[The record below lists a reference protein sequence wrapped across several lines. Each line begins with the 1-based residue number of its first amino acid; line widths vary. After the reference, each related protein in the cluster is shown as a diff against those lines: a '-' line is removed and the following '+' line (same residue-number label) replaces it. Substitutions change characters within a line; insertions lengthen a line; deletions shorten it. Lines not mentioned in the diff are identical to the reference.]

1 MKTNQNGFIDPGVA
15 LFAIGIAV
23 VGGLIF
29 IGGPQYN
36 VWQQSLQGKAELG
49 RAEYNRQI
57 TIQEA
62 NAKKEAAKA
71 LAEAEVERARGVAE
85 ANAIIAG
92 SLKDNPE
99 YLSYLWVTGLQEGAE
114 KGNKTIYMI
123 PSQGNIPAPVF
134 NVNK

>member
-1 MKTNQNGFIDPGVA
+1 MKPDNTMRNATIIGASFLLS
-15 LFAIGIAV
+15 LFVIYAI
-23 VGGLIF
+23 VGPL
-29 IGGPQYN
+29 YN
-36 VWQQSLQGKAELG
+36 VWAQSLQGKAELA

-57 TIQEA
+57 SIQEA
-62 NAKKEAAKA
+62 NAKKEAAKS
-71 LAEAEVERARGVAE
+71 LAEAEVERAKGVAQ
-85 ANAIIAG
+85 ANAIIAD

-99 YLSYLWVTGLQEGAE
+99 YLSYLWVTGLEEGAE

>member
-1 MKTNQNGFIDPGVA
+1 MTQDNTMRNATIIGVSFILS
-15 LFAIGIAV
+15 LFIINAV
-23 VGGLIF
+23 VGPL
-29 IGGPQYN
+29 YN
-36 VWQQSLQGKAELG
+36 VWAQSLQGKAELA

-57 TIQEA
+57 SIQEA
-62 NAKKEAAKA
+62 NAKKEAAKS
-71 LAEAEVERARGVAE
+71 LAEAEVERAKGVAQ
-85 ANAIIAG
+85 ANAIIAD

-99 YLSYLWVTGLQEGAE
+99 YLSYLWVTGLEEGAE

>member
-1 MKTNQNGFIDPGVA
+1 MKNQNGFIDAGVA
-15 LFAIGIAV
+15 LVAVVVIV

-36 VWQQSLQGKAELG
+36 VWQQSLQGKAELA

-57 TIQEA
+57 SIQEA
-62 NAKKEAAKA
+62 NAKKEAAKS
-71 LAEAEVERARGVAE
+71 LAEAEVERAKGVAQ
-85 ANAIIAG
+85 ANAIIAD

-99 YLSYLWVTGLQEGAE
+99 YLSYLWVTGLEEGAE

>member
-1 MKTNQNGFIDPGVA
+1 MKQQNGFIDPVIVLIVG
-15 LFAIGIAV
+15 GV
-23 VGGLIF
+23 VGIGALLF

-36 VWQQSLQGKAELG
+36 VWQQSLQGKAELA

-57 TIQEA
+57 SIQEA

>member
-1 MKTNQNGFIDPGVA
+1 MTQDNNVRNFTIVGASIFLSLI
-15 LFAIGIAV
+15 LINAV
-23 VGGLIF
+23 VG
-29 IGGPQYN
+29 PMYN
-36 VWQQSLQGKAELG
+36 VWAQSLQGKAELA

-57 TIQEA
+57 SIQEA
-62 NAKKEAAKA
+62 NAKKEAAKS
-71 LAEAEVERARGVAE
+71 LAEAEVERAKGVAQ
-85 ANAIIAG
+85 ANAIIAD

-99 YLSYLWVTGLQEGAE
+99 YLSYLWVTGLEEGAE